1 MSMSVILSFNPAA
14 IAVLGANTRLRV
26 KKITRGGVDYLAL
39 RPSYRVA
46 GRNTMI
52 RTDKTDDGLI
62 AEIPEQLFT
71 DNPSIPAPKS
81 STTYHFNDIG
91 YGWYLLQEKDDLTDA
106 DPSIT
111 ISRRKASEPAPA
123 AQQADAAPTPAA
135 DGEAAKPATKKPA
148 RGKAQ
153 AKPSTKPQESEK
165 AAATS

>member
-26 KKITRGGVDYLAL
+26 KKITRGGIDYLAL

-62 AEIPEQLFT
+62 AEIPEQMFT
-71 DNPSIPAPKS
+71 DNPTFPAPKS

-123 AQQADAAPTPAA
+123 QAADSTPA

-153 AKPSTKPQESEK
+153 AKPGTKTQEPEK
-165 AAATS
+165 VPATS